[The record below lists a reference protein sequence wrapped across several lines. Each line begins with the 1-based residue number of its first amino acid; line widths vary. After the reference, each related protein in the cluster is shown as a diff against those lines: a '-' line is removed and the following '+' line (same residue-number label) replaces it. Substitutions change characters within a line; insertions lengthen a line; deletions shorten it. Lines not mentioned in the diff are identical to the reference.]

1 MTYAALREYDT
12 TGITDNRVREYVA
25 LARWPHGGY
34 AVTLL
39 QNLVSG
45 QEDVGDWV
53 NDDCV
58 YIKVAV
64 WLFQRLTLPRLQAS
78 AELARACG
86 WITPQHR
93 FVDIVLPS
101 LRMQDL
107 AHVDQYA
114 IAFGL
119 LAIS

>member
-1 MTYAALREYDT
+1 M
-12 TGITDNRVREYVA
+12 TGIEGMIP
-25 LARWPHGGY
+25 LARRYLSLAEEGPHNGS

-53 NDDCV
+53 DDNCA
-58 YIKVAV
+58 YNKVAV
-64 WLFQRLTLPRLQAS
+64 WLFQRLGLPVLQAS
-78 AELARACG
+78 AGLASACA
-86 WITPQHR
+86 WITPEHR
-93 FVDIVLPS
+93 FVDIVLPR
-101 LRMQDL
+101 LNMHELQPV
-107 AHVDQYA
+107 ADQYA